1 MTYNELLKQESW
13 YEKCV
18 EILHRDKYRCQ
29 KSGALGYYLTV
40 ILITLYNNNI
50 Y

>member
-29 KSGALGYYLTV
+29 KCGALGYYLNMK
-40 ILITLYNNNI
+40 LYSI
-50 Y
+50 DIK